1 MMNTGQLEVNFDV
14 DEQSCKS
21 FGISIES
28 EKVVK
33 MQQGEMVQ
41 VNIQFSTTKKDK
53 VGKRNMVVPI
63 AVKGGAI

>member
-1 MMNTGQLEVNFDV
+1 
-14 DEQSCKS
+14 
-21 FGISIES
+21 
-28 EKVVK
+28 

-41 VNIQFSTTKKDK
+41 VNIQFSTTKKDN